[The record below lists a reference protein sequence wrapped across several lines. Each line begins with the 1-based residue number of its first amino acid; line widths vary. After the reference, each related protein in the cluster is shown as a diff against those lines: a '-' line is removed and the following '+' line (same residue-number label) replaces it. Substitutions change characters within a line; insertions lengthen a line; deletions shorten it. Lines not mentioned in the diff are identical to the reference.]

1 MFSQWPLVLDSAA
14 VVSAGGGWV
23 AVGAVAVG
31 AVAVVVAPELVGA
44 AKQQLSASH
53 EHVAACAP
61 ERDACASGMS

>member
-31 AVAVVVAPELVGA
+31 AVVVVAPELVGA